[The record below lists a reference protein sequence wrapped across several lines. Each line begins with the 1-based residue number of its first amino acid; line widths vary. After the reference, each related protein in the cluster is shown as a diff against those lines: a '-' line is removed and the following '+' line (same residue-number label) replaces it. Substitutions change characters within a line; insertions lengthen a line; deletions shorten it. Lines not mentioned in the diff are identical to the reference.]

1 MSDSKNL
8 LPMSVVDVSTPAEV
22 AAHVRDLESRM
33 ADYVCKKSQELKIM
47 KFKQAVQS
55 PPNQATG
62 SVAIAHT
69 DVCLED
75 GREVSCPG
83 YASAAHCQTNSPEML
98 CSLALADSTVKAISM
113 VENLPGSY
121 LPVHNGPASSSPGN
135 VEVSVSVPGKKEYR
149 HRYDKKLSKNQFD
162 CLNKMALDKGL
173 NPHEIAKKLKDK
185 SVREL
190 SSAEAHDVIQW
201 LYANK

>member
-33 ADYVCKKSQELKIM
+33 ADYICKKSQELKIM

-83 YASAAHCQTNSPEML
+83 YASAAHYQTNSPEML
-98 CSLALADSTVKAISM
+98 CSLAVADSTMSAISM
-113 VENLPGSY
+113 VENLPGPS
-121 LPVHNGPASSSPGN
+121 LAVHDVPVSPPQGSAGISPAA
-135 VEVSVSVPGKKEYR
+135 PGKKEFR
-149 HRYDKKLSKNQFD
+149 HRHDKKISKSQFE
-162 CLNKMALDKGL
+162 CLTKMALDKGW
-173 NPHEIAKKLKDK
+173 NPQSIATDLKNK
-185 SVREL
+185 SVQEL
-190 SSAEAHDVIQW
+190 SSADAHDVIQW

>member
-1 MSDSKNL
+1 MSDSKIL
-8 LPMSVVDVSTPAEV
+8 LPVPVVSASTPAEI
-22 AAHVRDLESRM
+22 ATHLRDIESRM
-33 ADYVCKKSQELKIM
+33 AEYVCKKSQELKIM

-55 PPNQATG
+55 PPNDATG

-83 YASAAHCQTNSPEML
+83 YASAAHYQINSPEML
-98 CSLALADSTVKAISM
+98 CSLAVADSTVKAIALA
-113 VENLPGSY
+113 ENLPGPSRIVQGVPDSQPQG
-121 LPVHNGPASSSPGN
+121 PVVVP
-135 VEVSVSVPGKKEYR
+135 VSAPEKKEYKHR
-149 HRYDKKLSKNQFD
+149 HDKKLSKEQFD
-162 CLNKMALDKGL
+162 CLNKMALNKGF
-173 NPHEIAKKLKDK
+173 NPHEIAIKLKEK

-190 SSAEAHDVIQW
+190 SSADAHDVIQW

>member
-1 MSDSKNL
+1 MSDSNIM
-8 LPMSVVDVSTPAEV
+8 LPVSVVAASTPAEI
-22 AAHVRDLESRM
+22 ATHVRDIESRM

-47 KFKQAVQS
+47 KFKQAIQS
-55 PPNQATG
+55 SPSEATG

-83 YASAAHCQTNSPEML
+83 YASAAHYQTESPELL
-98 CSLALADSTVKAISM
+98 CSLAVADSTVKAMSM
-113 VENLPGSY
+113 VENLPGSC
-121 LPVHNGPASSSPGN
+121 LAVHNGSASPSQGS
-135 VEVSVSVPGKKEYR
+135 VEVLVSTPRSKEYR

-173 NPHEIAKKLKDK
+173 NPHEIAMELKEK
-185 SVREL
+185 PVREL
-190 SSAEAHDVIQW
+190 SSADAHDVIQW
-201 LYANK
+201 LYSKK